1 MIADKTF
8 VSLVVNCGFARVGI
22 LELSRLPKGVFRTLS
37 HKRKRAQDF
46 QTLFSTFTFPSQY
59 FEEDQARKTSLFDRH
74 CEIVIRSC
82 SKKWHPTESRA
93 EYLETFKLSVW
104 RSLSSSLQQKHSYSK
119 CNECGRKYMHLQE
132 KIPFH
137 PCFIP
142 SGDVLNHTTIHDESL
157 SEKQLTQR
165 IFSQLNG
172 SFRERFGHNFSES
185 AVKFCGTSEN
195 ISERISK
202 NQKKKEKR
210 KLQRSFRNH
219 LNEQFREN
227 AALSLLSEKE
237 SMGSYQRKRLLQS
250 FEKRAEPCPKRSHI
264 PSDENI
270 HFDVSQICKDVESW
284 PTTTDHITST
294 PASSNQLCD
303 SPAVDPITST
313 PFPSPEV
320 SASESLSHAFQKSSL
335 SLQGSTVD
343 PVTSTPVSSTSA
355 SQMCKTPS
363 RQHLPQ
369 SSSAINISM
378 ILAPD
383 REELAKET
391 KDNESYRENAEIA
404 ALPFTDQDVAKSSR
418 EWKTT
423 HGLSLYR
430 ILGTS
435 TELVKFDNLHCLLK
449 RKHDKKKL
457 NSKDISLYKDLL
469 AKLQQK
475 VIQSH
480 GIIRSQ
486 LSNLEKSY
494 FRKNAELPANEEY
507 PDLFAKYKHIKCLLR
522 IWNIS
527 L

>member
-37 HKRKRAQDF
+37 RKRKRAQDF

-195 ISERISK
+195 ISQRISK

-250 FEKRAEPCPKRSHI
+250 FEKKAEPCPKRSHI

-284 PTTTDHITST
+284 PDSMSINWSELARKHGLTCKNGGQIIKETAQKHGIDVFRFPNQPQKRRTRVCKRRLPGNEISVPMNPTLQNIKEHIT
-294 PASSNQLCD
+294 
-303 SPAVDPITST
+303 I
-313 PFPSPEV
+313 E
-320 SASESLSHAFQKSSL
+320 
-335 SLQGSTVD
+335 
-343 PVTSTPVSSTSA
+343 
-355 SQMCKTPS
+355 
-363 RQHLPQ
+363 
-369 SSSAINISM
+369 
-378 ILAPD
+378 
-383 REELAKET
+383 
-391 KDNESYRENAEIA
+391 
-404 ALPFTDQDVAKSSR
+404 
-418 EWKTT
+418 
-423 HGLSLYR
+423 
-430 ILGTS
+430 
-435 TELVKFDNLHCLLK
+435 CLIMG
-449 RKHDKKKL
+449 H
-457 NSKDISLYKDLL
+457 
-469 AKLQQK
+469 
-475 VIQSH
+475 
-480 GIIRSQ
+480 
-486 LSNLEKSY
+486 
-494 FRKNAELPANEEY
+494 
-507 PDLFAKYKHIKCLLR
+507 
-522 IWNIS
+522 
-527 L
+527 